1 MKNISFKKTLDDM
14 RIRQLKSGRRNLLDL
29 LSGLFRPISSKRNQ
43 PETISQVLE
52 RVTEKYPTK
61 DAVVCDNIRL
71 TFNQLMEQANRL
83 GTGLSALGI
92 AHGDWVAIM
101 LPNCP
106 EFVVSFLAIA
116 KIGAVVVPVDIY
128 YQQPELKRLLH
139 DGNITTLIT
148 SSEFLNTAKPII
160 SRCASFKNLILK
172 ESNAKDHL
180 SLEDLL
186 NTWEEVKRIN
196 PKTKSQD
203 DLLYLYTSGTTGTP
217 KGVLL
222 SHAKAIAIG
231 KAWRK
236 RFPITDDDKCYTLAP
251 LFRSPALLSVLVA
264 GLCYGITMV
273 IPSAFRPKQVWEQID
288 FENISFFH
296 ANPFHFAA
304 LATMPLKENQKLP
317 ALKLCYSS
325 GNRLS
330 PKVARKFLDRFGIRI
345 EERYGTLEAG
355 GICRKGYPLKGVHIK
370 LIDEK
375 GKKVRAKNRMG
386 EIVVKTPT
394 MVKEYY
400 NLPELSRK
408 VFRGGWFHTGDLG
421 KLDQNGKLHILYR
434 KKAVVLIDD
443 KEVYPDEVEQ
453 VIRSHQKVENVKVVK
468 DKSKSERVALKAI
481 VVLKESCT
489 QEALLR
495 FCESKLEAHKIPN
508 SIEFRKELPRSWKA
522 VIDGMEQAYPRWG
535 ES

>member
-1 MKNISFKKTLDDM
+1 M
-14 RIRQLKSGRRNLLDL
+14 RIRRLKFGKSNLLDR
-29 LSGLFRPISSKRNQ
+29 LSGRFRPISSKRYQ
-43 PETISQVLE
+43 PENISQVLE
-52 RVTEKYPTK
+52 RVAEKYPTK

-71 TFNQLMEQANRL
+71 TFSQLKEQADRL
-83 GTGLSALGI
+83 ESGLSTLDI
-92 AHGDWVAIM
+92 TYGDWVAIM

-106 EFVVSFLAIA
+106 EFVISFLAIA
-116 KIGAVVVPVDIY
+116 KIGAIVVAVDIY
-128 YQQPELKRLLH
+128 YQQPELERLLH
-139 DGNITTLIT
+139 DGHITTLIT
-148 SSEFLNTAKPII
+148 SSEFLDTAKPII
-160 SRCASFKNLILK
+160 SKYAGFKNLILK
-172 ESNAKDHL
+172 ESNSKGYL

-186 NTWEEVKRIN
+186 NTKEEVKRIN

-222 SHAKAIAIG
+222 SHTKAIAIG
-231 KAWRK
+231 RAWRN

-273 IPSAFRPKQVWEQID
+273 IPSAFRPKQVWKQID

-304 LATMPLKENQKLP
+304 LANIPLEENRKLP

-355 GICRKGYPLKGVHIK
+355 GICRKGYPLKGVRIK

-375 GKKVRAKNRMG
+375 GKKVKAKDRMG
-386 EIVVKTPT
+386 EIVVKTPM
-394 MVKEYY
+394 MVREYY
-400 NLPELSRK
+400 NLPKLSRK

-421 KLDQNGKLHILYR
+421 KLDQNGKLNILYR
-434 KKAVVLIDD
+434 KKTVVLIDG

-453 VIRSHQKVENVKVVK
+453 VLRSHQKVANVKVVK
-468 DKSKSERVALKAI
+468 DKSKSERGALKAI

-495 FCESKLEAHKIPN
+495 FCESKLEAHKIPYL
-508 SIEFRKELPRSWKA
+508 IEFRKELPRSWKA